1 MFTHLVIYT
10 PNVKKTIARK
20 EKPDL
25 SDFERYADVI
35 TAYREFLKTTAL
47 ADDIYLPS
55 SRKKV
60 PVAREDLVKWVQHS
74 ANLDFVAESF
84 RRTCSGY
91 VSTSLLFCVRSGKV
105 YLDWPAVLS
114 MLLTLEDVLRSV
126 IAYMDIGG
134 KGALS
139 DEVEDLDEILT
150 KIKEI
155 RESVTLKDL
164 LASLPSGD
172 LRGALD

>member
-1 MFTHLVIYT
+1 
-10 PNVKKTIARK
+10 
-20 EKPDL
+20 
-25 SDFERYADVI
+25 
-35 TAYREFLKTTAL
+35 
-47 ADDIYLPS
+47 
-55 SRKKV
+55 
-60 PVAREDLVKWVQHS
+60 
-74 ANLDFVAESF
+74 
-84 RRTCSGY
+84 
-91 VSTSLLFCVRSGKV
+91 
-105 YLDWPAVLS
+105 
-114 MLLTLEDVLRSV
+114 
-126 IAYMDIGG
+126 MDIGG